1 LADGIYSSTVS
12 FTSNGGDV
20 DVSLVFQV
28 MSSNLSSEGSLG
40 NISVILKDINSGAEI
55 PLQIQSAAAGQY
67 SFSIDGV
74 EQGVYEIHSGTDIDN
89 DGVIC
94 GIAEACG
101 AYPTLMSPATVIVN
115 GNVENLDF
123 SLEIDGS
130 AYSE

>member
-28 MSSNLSSEGSLG
+28 MSSNLSSEGNLG

-67 SFSIDGV
+67 SYSIDGV

-101 AYPTLMSPATVIVN
+101 AYPTLMSPTTVIVN